1 MIASRASG
9 VSSRLRSSSL
19 LYAATK
25 LGSLRRERFPDP
37 HHVPEKI
44 YVTYN
49 YLPDDHG
56 RAQQMFLEAGMLD
69 VVVDPSLLSG
79 FQKLAL
85 PNEETVFKLGLAAR
99 LHALRAPT
107 VHRVLEPTAR
117 ELSAARLLHMFVW
130 IHHSHEGHPRPG
142 MSYDDTAA
150 CAACGDG
157 LRQTSPLVVANK
169 EIPKSGLLG
178 SIDDDVLVH
187 DSLADEMEASALT
200 GIRFGEVTDPAGHRL
215 PWRQLLIEQAM
226 PPMIAVARGLVRGR
240 SGEEA
245 PCAVC
250 RCDGW
255 FDAPSEPFVPAYVGE
270 GIVRMPDFARTS
282 ERFGTGHWAT
292 RIHGKQSLASRR
304 VIVRPAVYA
313 FFRARKIRG
322 VRFTPVTVL

>member
-1 MIASRASG
+1 
-9 VSSRLRSSSL
+9 
-19 LYAATK
+19 
-25 LGSLRRERFPDP
+25 
-37 HHVPEKI
+37 
-44 YVTYN
+44 
-49 YLPDDHG
+49 
-56 RAQQMFLEAGMLD
+56 MLD

-79 FQKLAL
+79 FQKLSL

-142 MSYDDTAA
+142 TSYDDASA
-150 CAACGDG
+150 CASCGDG
-157 LRQTSPLVVANK
+157 LRQTSPLVITD
-169 EIPKSGLLG
+169 EG
-178 SIDDDVLVH
+178 
-187 DSLADEMEASALT
+187 DSEERRGRLHRRRRAHARFARGGDGGDGAHGHS
-200 GIRFGEVTDPAGHRL
+200 FGEVTDSRGHLL
-215 PWRQLLIEQAM
+215 PWRQMIIEHAM
-226 PPMIAVARGLVRGR
+226 PPMIAAARGLVRGR

-245 PCAVC
+245 PCSQC
-250 RCDGW
+250 GCDGW

-270 GIVRMPDFARTS
+270 GIVRIPDFARTA
-282 ERFGTGHWAT
+282 ERFGTGHWAVP
-292 RIHGKQSLASRR
+292 IHGKQSLASRR

>member
-1 MIASRASG
+1 M
-9 VSSRLRSSSL
+9 
-19 LYAATK
+19 
-25 LGSLRRERFPDP
+25 
-37 HHVPEKI
+37 PEKI

-49 YLPDDHG
+49 YLPEDKA

-79 FQKLAL
+79 FQKLSL

-99 LHALRAPT
+99 LQALRAPT
-107 VHRVLEPTAR
+107 VHRVFEPTVR

-142 MSYDDTAA
+142 TSYDDAGA
-150 CAACGDG
+150 CASCGDG
-157 LRQTSPLVVANK
+157 LRQTSPLVIASK
-169 EIPKSGLLG
+169 EIPKSGVLG

-187 DSLADEMEASALT
+187 DSLAEEMEASALT
-200 GIRFGEVTDPAGHRL
+200 GIRFGEVTDPRGHRL
-215 PWRQLLIEQAM
+215 PWRQMIIEHAM
-226 PPMIAVARGLVRGR
+226 PPMIAAARGLVRGR

-245 PCAVC
+245 PCSQC
-250 RCDGW
+250 GCDGW

-270 GIVRMPDFARTS
+270 GIVRIPDFARTA
-282 ERFGTGHWAT
+282 ERFGTGHWAVP
-292 RIHGKQSLASRR
+292 IHGKQSLASRR

-313 FFRARKIRG
+313 FFRARKVRG